1 MSSLGDTLANDK
13 SKRTTDSKNQPTLI
27 SPISRPSLVFHA
39 HCFQFC
45 DQYLFHLV
53 PFLPS
58 YHVIQRDL
66 PRHFLLLHHLGR
78 RGLVTRYAHL
88 LRYVQGG
95 QAILASTCL
104 NSMSIV
110 KGNQRIKPF
119 CLKMVVKIIYEKFK
133 DYCKAYTTCSC
144 ISKSYSG

>member
-1 MSSLGDTLANDK
+1 MIHLNEQQTVMVNARQKSNNLNQSNITTIVSLPRALF
-13 SKRTTDSKNQPTLI
+13 PV
-27 SPISRPSLVFHA
+27 P
-39 HCFQFC
+39 C
-45 DQYLFHLV
+45 DQCLFHLV

-58 YHVIQRDL
+58 HHVIQRDL
-66 PRHFLLLHHLGR
+66 PHPFLLLHHLGR
-78 RGLVTRYAHL
+78 RGLVTHYVHL

-104 NSMSIV
+104 SSMSRV
-110 KGNQRIKPF
+110 EGNQRIKPF

-144 ISKSYSG
+144 ISKCYSS

>member
-1 MSSLGDTLANDK
+1 MSLLGDTLANDK

-58 YHVIQRDL
+58 YYVIQRDL
-66 PRHFLLLHHLGR
+66 PRPFLLWHHLGR
-78 RGLVTRYAHL
+78 RGLVTHYIHL

-144 ISKSYSG
+144 ISKSYSC